1 MKPAPPLPPVRLRAC
16 PLLYEVNAWVWLH
29 GWQRRLGRPLTLG
42 ELPEVAIAELVGT
55 GADAVWLMGV
65 WERSPAGRQQA
76 LHHPDL
82 QHEYQRALPDVSAAD
97 VVGSPYAIHRY
108 EVAPELGGEPA
119 LRALRARLAEHGV
132 GLILDLVPN
141 HVAIDHPWLTTH
153 PEALV
158 RGSEALLHKRPDLFF
173 RHPTGQI
180 FAHGRDPY
188 FPPWTDT
195 AQLDA
200 QSPTYR
206 LLLTRTLRYLS
217 ELCDGVR
224 CDMAMLLVQRIFAQ
238 TWGALRAEL
247 AAAPAQQDSGA
258 ELATELWPE
267 VIAATRQLRPDFIFL
282 AEVYWDMEAE
292 LQAQGFD
299 YTYDKRLYDRLCHAD
314 LPGARDHLLADLDY
328 QHRSLRFIE
337 NHDEPRAVT
346 ALGVHKSRPAAVLT
360 LTLPGARLV
369 HDGQLQGR
377 AVKLPVQLG
386 RLPAEEPHRELS
398 EFYARLLLAQRDP
411 VLHHGT
417 YFALACRSYLGSDR
431 SHEVLISHAW
441 SLADAL
447 RVVVVNL
454 SPVQASARLMLP
466 PLPDGTSWRF
476 RDLLRDDVAPVFTA
490 EVLRVKG
497 LPVFLDG
504 HAAHLFFVEQH
515 P

>member
-1 MKPAPPLPPVRLRAC
+1 MKPAPSHQPPRLRAC

-29 GWQRRLGRPLTLG
+29 RWQRRLGCALDLG
-42 ELPEVAIAELVGT
+42 ELPEAALAELVST

-65 WERSPAGRQQA
+65 WERSPAGREQA

-82 QHEYQRALPDVSAAD
+82 QHEYRRALPDVAAAD

-108 EVAPELGGEPA
+108 EVAPELGGEVA
-119 LRALRARLAEHGV
+119 LRVLRDRLAEHGV

-141 HVAIDHPWLTTH
+141 HVAIDHPWLTAH
-153 PEALV
+153 PDALV
-158 RGSEALLHKRPDLFF
+158 RGSEALLQERPDLFF
-173 RHPTGQI
+173 RHLPTGQI

-206 LLLTRTLRYLS
+206 SLLTRTLSHLT

-224 CDMAMLLVQRIFAQ
+224 CDMAMLLVRRIFAQ
-238 TWGALRAEL
+238 TWAEL
-247 AAAPAQQDSGA
+247 AVRPQAATEQATAGA
-258 ELATELWPE
+258 LPTELWPE
-267 VIAATRQLRPDFIFL
+267 VIAATRDRRPDFIFL

-299 YTYDKRLYDRLCHAD
+299 FTYDKRLYDRLCHAD
-314 LPGARDHLLADLDY
+314 LPGARDHLLADLGF

-346 ALGVHKSRPAAVLT
+346 ALGVPRSQPAAVLA
-360 LTLPGARLV
+360 LTLPGARLL
-369 HDGQLQGR
+369 HEGQAEGR

-386 RLPAEEPHRELS
+386 RLPAEEPHPGLRD
-398 EFYARLLLAQRDP
+398 FYTRLLQAQRDP
-411 VLHHGT
+411 VLHEGT
-417 YFALACRSYLGSDR
+417 YFALASRSYLGADR
-431 SHEVLISHAW
+431 SHEGLISHAW

-454 SPVQASARLMLP
+454 GHAQASARLMLP
-466 PLPDGTSWRF
+466 PLPDGTRWRF

-490 EVLRVKG
+490 EHLRVQG
-497 LPVFLDG
+497 LPVFLGG
-504 HAAHLFFVEQH
+504 HAAHLFFVERCD
-515 P
+515 

>member
-158 RGSEALLHKRPDLFF
+158 RGSETLLHKRPDLFF

-224 CDMAMLLVQRIFAQ
+224 CDMAMLLLNPGQTGAAWFNAVDTLGATRCAKTFGDARFQKTRVRLGQIFVFGDEHN
-238 TWGALRAEL
+238 GALEEVFVFVFVVRAQ
-247 AAAPAQQDSGA
+247 ADA
-258 ELATELWPE
+258 
-267 VIAATRQLRPDFIFL
+267 DFL
-282 AEVYWDMEAE
+282 
-292 LQAQGFD
+292 
-299 YTYDKRLYDRLCHAD
+299 
-314 LPGARDHLLADLDY
+314 
-328 QHRSLRFIE
+328 
-337 NHDEPRAVT
+337 
-346 ALGVHKSRPAAVLT
+346 
-360 LTLPGARLV
+360 
-369 HDGQLQGR
+369 
-377 AVKLPVQLG
+377 
-386 RLPAEEPHRELS
+386 
-398 EFYARLLLAQRDP
+398 
-411 VLHHGT
+411 
-417 YFALACRSYLGSDR
+417 
-431 SHEVLISHAW
+431 
-441 SLADAL
+441 SLADINNRTEGIVWVRPGQQINARRFRFGTRQEFSQRCARHDDGL
-447 RVVVVNL
+447 AGPINDF
-454 SPVQASARLMLP
+454 SDHQASWRTVDQKQTERAPGVLGVSRGHRRQAPSGTCSSARDFPRAGDPDPQSRAARPGYRP
-466 PLPDGTSWRF
+466 PALARTYRHNAGC
-476 RDLLRDDVAPVFTA
+476 
-490 EVLRVKG
+490 
-497 LPVFLDG
+497 
-504 HAAHLFFVEQH
+504 
-515 P
+515 